1 MSEHLLVKIQSL
13 YPKMSKSQKSIATFI
28 TEHYDVA
35 AYMTAAKLGQA
46 VNVSESTVV
55 RFATE
60 IGFSGYPQ
68 MQRAIQSMIRSKL
81 TSVQRVEV
89 TAARV
94 NDNSDIIT
102 DIMGRDIE
110 LIRATTE
117 EASREEF
124 SAAVD
129 MLCSARRI
137 YIVATRSASPLA
149 TFMGYYLTLVFGN
162 VFVIDPS
169 KESDV
174 FEQMLHMN
182 TQDVVIGISFPRYS
196 RRFVTAMHFAAAKGV
211 GVIAMTDSMTSPI
224 VRYASRVL
232 LAHSDMA
239 SIVDTLV
246 APMSLANA
254 LVVATALRRK
264 DELCESLKE
273 IESIWE
279 EYDVYEKQ
287 GDVN

>member
-1 MSEHLLVKIQSL
+1 MSESILVKIQNL
-13 YPKMSKSQKSIATFI
+13 YPGMSKSQKNIATYI
-28 TEHYDVA
+28 TEHYDLA

-55 RFATE
+55 RFANE
-60 IGFSGYPQ
+60 IGFGGYPE
-68 MQRAIQSMIRSKL
+68 MQRALQLMMRSKL
-81 TSVQRVEV
+81 TSVQRIEV
-89 TAARV
+89 TAARI
-94 NDNSDIIT
+94 NGNDIIS

-124 SAAVD
+124 NAAVD
-129 MLCSARRI
+129 MICQARRI

-149 TFMGYYLTLVFGN
+149 SFVGYYLALVFGN

-174 FEQMLHMN
+174 FEQMIHMN
-182 TQDVVIGISFPRYS
+182 TEDVVIGISFPRYS
-196 RRFVTAMHFAAAKGV
+196 KRVVTAMRFAADKGA
-211 GVIAMTDSMTSPI
+211 GVIAMTDNMNSPI
-224 VRYASRVL
+224 AQYASRVL

-239 SIVDTLV
+239 SIVDSLV
-246 APMSLANA
+246 APMSLGNA

-264 DELCESLKE
+264 NELCESLKE

-279 EYDVYEKQ
+279 EYEVYEKQ
-287 GDVN
+287 GDSE